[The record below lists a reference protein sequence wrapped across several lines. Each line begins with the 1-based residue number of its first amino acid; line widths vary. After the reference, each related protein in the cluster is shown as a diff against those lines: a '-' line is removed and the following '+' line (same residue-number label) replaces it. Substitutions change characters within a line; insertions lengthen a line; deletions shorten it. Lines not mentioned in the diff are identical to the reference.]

1 MTVLAVRVDAHPPSS
16 KPIGQFQPDLAEN
29 GDLKGITF
37 LQVS

>member
-1 MTVLAVRVDAHPPSS
+1 MVLLVRVCAHQPSS
-16 KPIGQFQPDLAEN
+16 KPIGKFQPDLTES